1 MSPALETFSAQITQF
16 LFLIQSYRTATGEPY
31 PDPAGRFRL
40 FGGINVPLRV
50 EMGPRSRAKAVW
62 SIKRSLSSLKIYAN
76 VIEMNVQICVGNY
89 VANKKNIVC
98 TLVTFFGLLAS
109 VIVYWYLKEPGLF
122 MIISKSIV
130 VTHEDTHVAP
140 ASV

>member
-122 MIISKSIV
+122 MI
-130 VTHEDTHVAP
+130 VANRL
-140 ASV
+140 S

>member
-1 MSPALETFSAQITQF
+1 MSPTLETFSAQITQF

-31 PDPAGRFRL
+31 PDPAGRLRKA
-40 FGGINVPLRV
+40 GGINVPLPV

-98 TLVTFFGLLAS
+98 TLVTFFLAC
-109 VIVYWYLKEPGLF
+109 
-122 MIISKSIV
+122 
-130 VTHEDTHVAP
+130 
-140 ASV
+140 